1 ISYGLY
7 IYHILVAMVFERWL
21 PLPMQWMLTMPSV
34 RLILFGTATL
44 VVAAVSWQLLEQP
57 VNRFRS
63 KKTRAALGPGPSE
76 DESRLPSPMPRNK
89 DDGVYEWRKRVFS
102 S

>member
-1 ISYGLY
+1 
-7 IYHILVAMVFERWL
+7 MVFERWL

-34 RLILFGTATL
+34 RLILFGTTTL
-44 VVAAVSWQLLEQP
+44 VVAAVSWHLLEQP

-63 KKTRAALGPGPSE
+63 KKTRAALGPVPSE
-76 DESRLPSPMPRNK
+76 DESRLSCPMPRHK
-89 DDGVYEWRKRVFS
+89 DDDVCEWRKRAFS

>member
-1 ISYGLY
+1 
-7 IYHILVAMVFERWL
+7 MVFERWL
-21 PLPMQWMLTMPSV
+21 PGPMQWILTIPSV

-57 VNRFRS
+57 VNRFRG
-63 KKTRAALGPGPSE
+63 KKTRAALGPVPSE
-76 DESRLPSPMPRNK
+76 DESRLARPKPSNK
-89 DDGVYEWRKRVFS
+89 DDDVYESRKRAFS